1 MARQSAAAKQDPE
14 ATPASTPNASA
25 PSSTELTLRP
35 SSDDA
40 LVLAALAE
48 AGIGDDDN
56 DGLSE
61 FSANDFRTP
70 ALLYN
75 LKGRTTADGAKV
87 TQDLFYDSIER
98 TAAREID
105 FVLLDIHMSNAYQRF
120 DNKEQRNLTICS
132 SFDRKTGVMAD
143 GRERPCKGCP
153 DAVWKTDPTDGKR
166 RANCSEVWSAFCFDL
181 TTHKVFLLRFKKTSL
196 DSIRNYTQQ
205 YHYGKREK
213 SSGGRASI
221 PLFVYRVHAHLE
233 MDKTGN
239 FAVPVLTRGAMFSSA
254 DMRVLKETA
263 AGVRETLSQRLHSA
277 EASIDSVEATGGG
290 DASFDTEAY
299 DAQAE
304 VEGRGSKKFSGE
316 E

>member
-1 MARQSAAAKQDPE
+1 MAKQSAAAPQV
-14 ATPASTPNASA
+14 ATQPGP
-25 PSSTELTLRP
+25 STELTLRP

-75 LKGRTTADGAKV
+75 LKGRKTADGQPV
-87 TQDLFYDSIER
+87 TQDMFYDSIER
-98 TAAREID
+98 TATRAID

-132 SFDRKTGVMAD
+132 SFDRVTGVMANA
-143 GRERPCKGCP
+143 RERPCKGCP

-205 YHYGKREK
+205 YHYGKRERSNGK
-213 SSGGRASI
+213 GRGSI

-233 MDKTGN
+233 MDKSGN
-239 FAVPVLTRGAMFSSA
+239 YAVPVLTRGAMFSSA
-254 DMRVLKETA
+254 DMKVLKETA
-263 AGVRETLSQRLHSA
+263 AGVRETLSQRLHDA
-277 EASIDSVEATGGG
+277 DASIDSVEGAASG

-304 VEGRGSKKFSGE
+304 AERGSKKFSGE
-316 E
+316 A